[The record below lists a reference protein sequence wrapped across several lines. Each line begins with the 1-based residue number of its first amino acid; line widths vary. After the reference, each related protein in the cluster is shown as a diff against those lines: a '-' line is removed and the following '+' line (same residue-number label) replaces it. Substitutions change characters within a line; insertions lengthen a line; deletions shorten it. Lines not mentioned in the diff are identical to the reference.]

1 MSTRAFIS
9 FQLVTRVLPHHFLP
23 GFFFVIT
30 EILRKVV
37 FFATIGKL
45 NGQNNCIKSFPFSRY
60 KEKQVSLLV
69 ALRKDSNLSSQKKK
83 IKCKTFFS
91 CGASNTEELFDF
103 FRKVKLQHTVI

>member
-1 MSTRAFIS
+1 M
-9 FQLVTRVLPHHFLP
+9 V
-23 GFFFVIT
+23 T

-37 FFATIGKL
+37 FLAALGKL
-45 NGQNNCIKSFPFSRY
+45 NGQNNCIKSFSFSRY